1 MIVKLLTEHHLRF
14 VSPKGGCTGSSEST
28 LVKIPHCW
36 KSHVTAQLSVF
47 SNYNLFISADFQLS
61 QRELE
66 DREYVRWDL
75 ERFIQELYSGLYS
88 LFFIFM
94 PPVWKN
100 YGILFWPLRVCLFE
114 LAVIA
119 FVLGCVAG

>member
-1 MIVKLLTEHHLRF
+1 MSRLI
-14 VSPKGGCTGSSEST
+14 
-28 LVKIPHCW
+28 
-36 KSHVTAQLSVF
+36 SVF

-88 LFFIFM
+88 QFFIFM
-94 PPVWKN
+94 PFVWKS
-100 YGILFWPLRVCLFE
+100 YGILFWPLCVCLFV

-119 FVLGCVAG
+119 FVLGCVV

>member
-1 MIVKLLTEHHLRF
+1 M
-14 VSPKGGCTGSSEST
+14 SEST
-28 LVKIPHCW
+28 LVKMPHCW

-88 LFFIFM
+88 QFFIFM
-94 PPVWKN
+94 PPVW
-100 YGILFWPLRVCLFE
+100 
-114 LAVIA
+114 
-119 FVLGCVAG
+119 